1 MQAGHETERQSSD
14 IPTLNV
20 IVAVW
25 WRLIDDAD
33 SGWWQLTLFPQV
45 APKRFDLPALAHVS
59 LLPRPSRNISPLL
72 RLRVV
77 GAQRS

>member
-1 MQAGHETERQSSD
+1 MQAGHETARQSSD

-33 SGWWQLTLFPQV
+33 SGWR
-45 APKRFDLPALAHVS
+45 AADSIPACRREKV
-59 LLPRPSRNISPLL
+59 
-72 RLRVV
+72 
-77 GAQRS
+77 